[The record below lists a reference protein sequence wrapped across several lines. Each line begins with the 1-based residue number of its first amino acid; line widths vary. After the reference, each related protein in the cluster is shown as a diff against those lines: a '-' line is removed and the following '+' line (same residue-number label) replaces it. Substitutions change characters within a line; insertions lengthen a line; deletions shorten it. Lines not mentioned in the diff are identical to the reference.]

1 MTLRLTSQGPIM
13 FPLAFSARQTR
24 RLEIVGV
31 CLFIFTMGF
40 GLLYQFKGW
49 KLDGA
54 ALIIICIIIINYVN
68 LIQAE
73 FGEVSARIGELEK
86 QLLARRAGEPQA

>member
-1 MTLRLTSQGPIM
+1 MI
-13 FPLAFSARQTR
+13 PLAFSARQTR

-31 CLFIFTMGF
+31 CLLIFTMGF

-54 ALIIICIIIINYVN
+54 TLITVCIIIINYVN
-68 LIQAE
+68 LIRAE

-86 QLLARRAGEPQA
+86 QLSARRADEPHA